1 MGYGSDGTEM
11 MQAYNEVD
19 LEQILDL
26 VGKHD
31 ETFDREDQ
39 STQYKEKVFYFRLA
53 LSAEEEE
60 AFECVNLESYVLIT
74 GRHLY

>member
-1 MGYGSDGTEM
+1 VGYGSDGTEM

-39 STQYKEKVFYFRLA
+39 ST
-53 LSAEEEE
+53 
-60 AFECVNLESYVLIT
+60 
-74 GRHLY
+74 